1 VGRLDQQY
9 DGEMKTERN
18 VEVVAIARWG
28 EEKTKVKKSIDYY
41 LTVEW
46 RQRLEAAFRPPN

>member
-1 VGRLDQQY
+1 MDQQY